1 MRRLMLLRHAK
12 ALRAEGLEDCDRPL
26 KASGRDQARLIG
38 EFMAAHRLA
47 PGLAL
52 VSTALRARET
62 FDLVDIFLHPPP
74 ERVDA
79 PLIYEATADAL
90 FGIVRGL
97 PGGQPSVLLVGH
109 NPGFEELANEL
120 ISTGDEVALARF
132 LSAHADGGTGGDRF
146 YGQAL
151 GQDRKAGRLAR
162 PLRHPR
168 TRRGRKVRPRG
179 RCPRGQGMHSRA
191 CKQRYC
197 TIIHGKT

>member
-12 ALRAEGLEDCDRPL
+12 ALRAEGLGDFDRPL

-74 ERVDA
+74 ERVDE
-79 PLIYEATADAL
+79 PLIYEASADSL
-90 FGIVRGL
+90 FDIARRL
-97 PGGQPSVLLVGH
+97 PGGQSCVLLVGH

-120 ISTGDEVALARF
+120 ISAGEEAALARF
-132 LSAHADGGTGGDRF
+132 HGHMTTGALAVIDFAADRWNKIEGRGGSL
-146 YGQAL
+146 AL
-151 GQDRKAGRLAR
+151 FVTPAYAEAK
-162 PLRHPR
+162 
-168 TRRGRKVRPRG
+168 K
-179 RCPRGQGMHSRA
+179 
-191 CKQRYC
+191 
-197 TIIHGKT
+197 

>member
-12 ALRAEGLEDCDRPL
+12 ALRAEGLEDFDRPL

-62 FDLVDIFLHPPP
+62 FDLVDIFLHPPS
-74 ERVDA
+74 ERVDE

-90 FGIVRGL
+90 FGIVRRL
-97 PGGQPSVLLVGH
+97 PAGQPSVLLVGH

-120 ISTGDEVALARF
+120 ISTGNEAALAQFHRQMPTGALAVIDF
-132 LSAHADGGTGGDRF
+132 TAERWSKIERRSGALVLFVTPAHAG
-146 YGQAL
+146 AE
-151 GQDRKAGRLAR
+151 K
-162 PLRHPR
+162 
-168 TRRGRKVRPRG
+168 
-179 RCPRGQGMHSRA
+179 
-191 CKQRYC
+191 
-197 TIIHGKT
+197 

>member
-12 ALRAEGLEDCDRPL
+12 ALRAGGLEDFDRPL
-26 KASGRDQARLIG
+26 KASGRDQARQIG
-38 EFMAAHRLA
+38 EFMAACRLQ

-120 ISTGDEVALARF
+120 ISTGDEAALARF
-132 LSAHADGGTGGDRF
+132 HRQMPTG
-146 YGQAL
+146 AL
-151 GQDRKAGRLAR
+151 AVIDFKAGRWGKIERRSGSLALFVT
-162 PLRHPR
+162 PAHASAE
-168 TRRGRKVRPRG
+168 K
-179 RCPRGQGMHSRA
+179 
-191 CKQRYC
+191 
-197 TIIHGKT
+197 